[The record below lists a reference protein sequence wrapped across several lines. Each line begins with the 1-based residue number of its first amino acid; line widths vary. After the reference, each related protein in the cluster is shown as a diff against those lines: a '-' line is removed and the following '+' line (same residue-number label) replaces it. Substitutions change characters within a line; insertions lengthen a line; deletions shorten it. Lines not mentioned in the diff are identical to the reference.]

1 MTKKIEMQLLVER
14 GPLAGSKFALSQ
26 LPAVIGRGIT
36 AEICIDDPH
45 ISRKHARINRSDDGR
60 LLVEDMGSANGVFVN
75 DERLT
80 TPRPLHPG
88 DRISLGPNLCFR
100 LEIAT
105 AVPAAPPPPRL
116 IVALADGTK
125 VSHDLTADEI
135 NLGRSGDND
144 IVVSSPVVSRKHLR
158 LIRQEN
164 DYRIETL
171 PSARNPCLLA
181 GLPLQGECPLWHN
194 DELVIGP
201 AVLEYTVILRYES
214 ATAVKPEA
222 APDSADKLAAGSQ
235 VVQLTKADVDRVVN
249 QRNLLLRNVQ
259 ITQGYHE
266 VAQML
271 GQFLGFDNVNWF
283 AFGTYASK
291 TAGRA
296 IRHETLPRPLKSA
309 LIRSAGYENTHIYLD
324 RALGDGERPSLA
336 DNRVSLSLERVSLL
350 LSRGNLLIFGELAWP
365 FVDMVNQ
372 FGQTPRPEP
381 RRFGQFLDR
390 HFIPGHFDEGGQDW
404 LRESLN
410 AFYEARFTADKK
422 RKTELIFLGNILLAL
437 HEQSRLQPVI
447 EEALGAPFDEMTK
460 GLIPETNKELG
471 LLRRRLADR
480 AVNFSREMML
490 RSVTRMMMA
499 YSLPHREMKLGQN
512 VVAPTGLINFPPN
525 LLILEHPRCRQIV
538 QQFDVGLDTLA
549 GSAAGNWGALDD
561 RMRFVISFFRSY
573 QREKRLFTPPFL
585 ETQAAAIKAGHF
597 PGGKL

>member
-1 MTKKIEMQLLVER
+1 VANQMETQLLVER
-14 GPLAGSKFALSQ
+14 GPLVGSKFALSQ
-26 LPAVIGRGIT
+26 LPAVIGRGTT

-45 ISRKHARINRSDDGR
+45 ISRKHARISREEGG

-80 TPRPLHPG
+80 APRPLQPG

-100 LEIAT
+100 LELAT
-105 AVPAAPPPPRL
+105 AVPVAPPPPRL
-116 IVALADGTK
+116 IVALTDGTK
-125 VSHDLTADEI
+125 VSHNLTADEI
-135 NLGRSGDND
+135 NLGRSEEND

-171 PSARNPCLLA
+171 PSARNPCLLD
-181 GLPLQGECPLWHN
+181 GLPLQGEGPLWHN

-201 AVLEYTVILRYES
+201 AVLEHTVILRYES

-235 VVQLTKADVDRVVN
+235 VVQLTQADVDQVIN

-259 ITQGYHE
+259 ITQGYYE

-324 RALGDGERPSLA
+324 KALGDGERPSLA
-336 DNRVSLSLERVSLL
+336 ENRAALALERVSLL

-381 RRFGQFLDR
+381 RRFGPFLDR
-390 HFIPGHFDEGGQDW
+390 HFIPGPFEQGGQDW
-404 LRESLN
+404 LRESLTS
-410 AFYEARFTADKK
+410 FYHARFTADKK

-447 EEALGAPFDEMTK
+447 ERALAVPFDEMTR
-460 GLIPETNKELG
+460 GIIPETNKELG
-471 LLRRRLADR
+471 MLHRRLANL
-480 AVNFSREMML
+480 AVNFSREMVL
-490 RSVTRMMMA
+490 RSVTRMAMT
-499 YSLPHREMKLGQN
+499 YTLPHREMKLGQN
-512 VVAPTGLINFPPN
+512 VVAPTGLITFPID
-525 LLILEHPRCRQIV
+525 LLILANPRCLEIIGR
-538 QQFDVGLDTLA
+538 FDIGLETLS
-549 GSAAGNWGALDD
+549 GSGADNWGSLDD
-561 RMRFVISFFRSY
+561 RMRFIIPFFRSY
-573 QREKRLFTPPFL
+573 QREMRLLSPPFADSQ
-585 ETQAAAIKAGHF
+585 TAAIKAGHF